1 VWIISLIGGIAA
13 VAGIDVWLF
22 PRGYG
27 LTD

>member
-1 VWIISLIGGIAA
+1 MALLIGGIAA